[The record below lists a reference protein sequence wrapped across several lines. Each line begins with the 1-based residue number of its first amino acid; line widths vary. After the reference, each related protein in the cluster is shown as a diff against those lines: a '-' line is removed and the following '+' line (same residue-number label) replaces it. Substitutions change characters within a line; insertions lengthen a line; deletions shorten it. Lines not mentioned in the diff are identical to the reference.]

1 MFLSWEF
8 CGDDVNGEDR
18 RRKVAFLLLALAAV
32 MAVAS
37 AAFAVEITLSS
48 SNVDQLGGTGNVDV
62 LCPAD
67 PCQISRVKWVLTSSY
82 PYLVDRV
89 LVNWQTRETSGASYT
104 VCVTLFDGASPPN
117 AISGGCA
124 TQSASSSP
132 VTTNVDVSPNVHPAQ
147 VYKVQIVIVQN

>member
-37 AAFAVEITLSS
+37 AAFAVTIGLTSAE
-48 SNVDQLGGTGNVDV
+48 VDQLGGTPIVDV
-62 LCPAD
+62 YCPAN
-67 PCQISRVKWVLTSSY
+67 PCQISRVKWVLMSSY
-82 PYLVDRV
+82 PYQVDRV
-89 LVNWQTRETSGASYT
+89 LVYWQTRETSGASYT
-104 VCVTLFDGASPPN
+104 VYVTLLDSSNNP
-117 AISGGCA
+117 ISGGSA
-124 TQSASSSP
+124 TQAASSSP
-132 VTTNVDVSPNVHPAQ
+132 VTTNVDVSPNADPAQ

>member
-48 SNVDQLGGTGNVDV
+48 SNVDQLGGTPIVDV
-62 LCPAD
+62 YCPAN

-89 LVNWQTRETSGASYT
+89 LVQWQTRETSGASYT
-104 VCVTLFDGASPPN
+104 VYVTLLDSSSNP
-117 AISGGCA
+117 ISGGSA
-124 TQSASSSP
+124 TQAASSSP
-132 VTTNVDVSPNVHPAQ
+132 VTTNVNVSDVDPAQ
-147 VYKVQIVIVQN
+147 VYRVQIVIVQN

>member
-1 MFLSWEF
+1 MFLSWKF

-37 AAFAVEITLSS
+37 AAFAVQINFTSAE
-48 SNVDQLGGTGNVDV
+48 VDQLGGTPIVDV
-62 LCPAD
+62 YCPAN

-89 LVNWQTRETSGASYT
+89 LVQWQTRETSGASYT
-104 VCVTLFDGASPPN
+104 VYVTLLDASNNP
-117 AISGGCA
+117 ISGGSA
-124 TQSASSSP
+124 TQAASSSP
-132 VTTNVDVSPNVHPAQ
+132 VTTNVDVSPNADPAQ

>member
-37 AAFAVEITLSS
+37 AAFAVTINLTSAE
-48 SNVDQLGGTGNVDV
+48 VDQLGGTPIVDV
-62 LCPAD
+62 YCPAN
-67 PCQISRVKWVLTSSY
+67 PCQISRVKWVLMSSY
-82 PYLVDRV
+82 PYLVDQVRV
-89 LVNWQTRETSGASYT
+89 DWQTRETSGASYT
-104 VCVTLFDGASPPN
+104 VYVTLFDNSGNP
-117 AISGGCA
+117 ISSGFA
-124 TQSASSSP
+124 TEPASSSP
-132 VTTNVDVSPNVHPAQ
+132 VSTYVDVWPDADPAE